1 MGIRGEARPDEYPA
15 KLGRFRTAHL
25 SRGHCAPRQAE
36 PDSPT
41 TLGDFR
47 DNPDGDSG
55 GYERLRNRG
64 QPSEQRGQG
73 GGLDG
78 PVLTV
83 LCDPGVGGGQ
93 ARPE

>member
-15 KLGRFRTAHL
+15 KLGRFRTPHR
-25 SRGHCAPRQAE
+25 SRGHCAPHQAE

-55 GYERLRNRG
+55 GSERMRDRG
-64 QPSEQRGQG
+64 QPSEERAREGV
-73 GGLDG
+73 LDG
-78 PVLTV
+78 PVLTA
-83 LCDPGVGGGQ
+83 L
-93 ARPE
+93 

>member
-15 KLGRFRTAHL
+15 KLAWFRTPHL
-25 SRGHCAPRQAE
+25 SGGHCAPRQAE

-41 TLGDFR
+41 TLGD
-47 DNPDGDSG
+47 SG
-55 GYERLRNRG
+55 GYERMRDRG

-83 LCDPGVGGGQ
+83 LCDPGGGGGQ
-93 ARPE
+93 AHPEGAV